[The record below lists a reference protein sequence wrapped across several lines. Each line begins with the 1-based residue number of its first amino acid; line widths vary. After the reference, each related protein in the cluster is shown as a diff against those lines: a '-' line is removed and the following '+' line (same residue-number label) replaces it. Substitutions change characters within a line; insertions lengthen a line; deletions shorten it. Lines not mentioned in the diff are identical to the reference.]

1 MYSILLFVQS
11 KEMPRKTRKRSKGR
25 RRTIRRKRGGSATT
39 QPLIIPT
46 KSLQAS
52 EGGVN
57 SVNSWY
63 GI

>member
-1 MYSILLFVQS
+1 
-11 KEMPRKTRKRSKGR
+11 MPRKTRKRSKGR

-46 KSLQAS
+46 KALQAS

>member
-1 MYSILLFVQS
+1 
-11 KEMPRKTRKRSKGR
+11 MPRKTRKRSKGR

-46 KSLQAS
+46 KALHVS

>member
-1 MYSILLFVQS
+1 
-11 KEMPRKTRKRSKGR
+11 MPRKTRKRSKSR
-25 RRTIRRKRGGSATT
+25 RRTIRRKRGGSATS

-46 KSLQAS
+46 KALQAS

-57 SVNSWY
+57 TGNSWY